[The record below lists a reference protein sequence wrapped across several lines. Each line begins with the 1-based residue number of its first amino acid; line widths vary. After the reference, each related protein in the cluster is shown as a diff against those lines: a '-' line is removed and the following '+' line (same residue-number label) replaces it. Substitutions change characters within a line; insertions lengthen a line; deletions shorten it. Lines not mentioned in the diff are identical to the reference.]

1 MVAQHHR
8 CKGHEFEYAPGIGDG
23 QGSLACCSPWG
34 CRVATELIDGH
45 VNILSGK
52 KWIPKAV
59 AAGFG
64 YDSTLG
70 QHCQTLDTKS
80 PLSFMT

>member
-1 MVAQHHR
+1 MFCDSNYMNV
-8 CKGHEFEYAPGIGDG
+8 YI
-23 QGSLACCSPWG
+23 
-34 CRVATELIDGH
+34 I
-45 VNILSGK
+45 GK